1 MRFEISLRFLRAA
14 VKDSGT
20 PLRVPS
26 AIKRERR
33 DLFEN
38 EKLLSERL

>member
-1 MRFEISLRFLRAA
+1 MRFEISLRFLRA
-14 VKDSGT
+14 VFKDSGT
-20 PLRVPS
+20 ALRVPS
-26 AIKRERR
+26 AIKREKS